1 MIMIDISSPITLLL
15 LTIATVLLI
24 FLGKEIKK
32 PYIPAFALFAYL
44 ILVIVHSVQLANL
57 TEELREAYTGLL
69 MRCIAID
76 CVMIFISFFAY
87 LWVDDIASKFYKKK
101 SLDNSLDWFWNKI

>member
-1 MIMIDISSPITLLL
+1 MFIVNVSEPITLLL
-15 LTIATVLLI
+15 FTIATVLLI

-44 ILVIVHSVQLANL
+44 ILVVMHSVQLANL
-57 TEELREAYTGLL
+57 TEEYREVYYDILI
-69 MRCIAID
+69 RCISID
-76 CVMIFISFFAY
+76 CIMIFVSFFAY
-87 LWVDDIASKFYKKK
+87 LWIDDIASKFCKKK